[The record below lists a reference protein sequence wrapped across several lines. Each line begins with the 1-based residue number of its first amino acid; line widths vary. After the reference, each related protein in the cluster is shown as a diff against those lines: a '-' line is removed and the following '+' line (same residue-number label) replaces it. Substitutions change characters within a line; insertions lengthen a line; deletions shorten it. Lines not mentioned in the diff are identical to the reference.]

1 MFERKKSSIQTRS
14 LFVLK
19 IKDTFNALGEDGA
32 NPPSEKTV
40 ATLSILTVDS
50 IFTLFPRP
58 YSPGSMCN

>member
-1 MFERKKSSIQTRS
+1 MFEREKSSIQTRS

-40 ATLSILTVDS
+40 ATLSILTVD
-50 IFTLFPRP
+50 
-58 YSPGSMCN
+58 